1 MRPQLPVELE
11 VDFRDFHA
19 APETAQEFVSFW
31 GRLSGQLAG
40 KPLRAGATYEVEHPR
55 DGVLRLSVLALPPE
69 HAVVGRDTPFA
80 IHSILE
86 RPRLRRVCG
95 RCSAAGAKSYSAY
108 SCPACRDAS
117 RPDRLCD
124 RHVVIL
130 NGGMRLDGRLNATCE
145 EHVPAC
151 RCGRR
156 ASFWCAGPRCRRAAA
171 WCDLHR
177 RQHPNAPD
185 LFHCLD
191 CYGELF
197 PECGHPR
204 CAFTATAFCEF
215 VVDGGASCGRRMC
228 SKHVLRWQVYGPHRI
243 GLGLCDQ
250 HRGVGRLTDD
260 QLVFQLVAAT
270 ANRKLTAARARH
282 DLPSLQSVHHILLKV
297 RQRAYGIP
305 AIDQLFVRL
314 AQSTGR
320 GDARARAMSDLLE
333 QHARFRSRN
342 VARDVAEKQQGLPF
356 FELLKAALRARG
368 WHEVADAVVFSD
380 YKPNANALYIRL
392 RQDLRGRMIGRGGR
406 TIQELG
412 QQVGAKIN
420 FEKGE

>member
-1 MRPQLPVELE
+1 MRPNLPIELE
-11 VDFRDFHA
+11 VDFRDFRN
-19 APETAQEFVSFW
+19 APDTPEEFVAFW
-31 GRLSGQLAG
+31 ERLSTQLVG
-40 KPLRAGATYEVEHPR
+40 KPLRDGVTHEVEHPR
-55 DGVLRLSVLALPPE
+55 DGVLRLTVLALPPGQG
-69 HAVVGRDTPFA
+69 VVGRDTTFA
-80 IHSILE
+80 VHSVLE
-86 RPRLRRVCG
+86 RPRYRHLCA
-95 RCSAAGAKSYSAY
+95 RCSAAGQQSHGAY
-108 SCPACRDAS
+108 SCPACGGAS

-151 RCGRR
+151 RCGGR
-156 ASFWCAGPRCRRAAA
+156 ASFWCAGPRCRRASA
-171 WCDLHR
+171 WCERHR

-185 LFHCLD
+185 VFYCVD
-191 CYGELF
+191 CYEELF
-197 PECGHPR
+197 PACAQPR

-215 VVDGGASCGRRMC
+215 VGDGGASCGRRMC
-228 SKHVLRWQVYGPHRI
+228 SKHILRWQIYGPHKM

-250 HRGVGRLTDD
+250 HRQVGRLDD
-260 QLVFQLVAAT
+260 DRLVFQLVAAT
-270 ANRKLTAARARH
+270 ANRKLRAPRSRQ

-314 AQSTGR
+314 EQRTGR
-320 GDARARAMSDLLE
+320 AGPLERAMSELL
-333 QHARFRSRN
+333 QSHARFRSQN
-342 VARDVAEKQQGLPF
+342 VARDVAEKQQGLPV
-356 FELLKAALRARG
+356 FERLRALLRAKG
-368 WHEVADAVVFSD
+368 WGEIADAVVFSD
-380 YKPNANALYIRL
+380 YKPAAKTLYIRL
-392 RQDLRGRMIGRGGR
+392 PQELRGRMIGKGGR